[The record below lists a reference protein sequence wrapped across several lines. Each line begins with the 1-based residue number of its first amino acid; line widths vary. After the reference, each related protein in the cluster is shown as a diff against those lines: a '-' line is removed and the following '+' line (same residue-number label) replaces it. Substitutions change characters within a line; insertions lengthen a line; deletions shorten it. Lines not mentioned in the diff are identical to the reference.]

1 MAIGLEHAQ
10 LVSLALSTFLYGIF
24 FTLFMVTIVM
34 TFYDVPPDVRRQ
46 RMTILPLSSAML
58 LVATVHITVVWMRAK
73 YGFIDKKGGSVAAF
87 YRDIVHPTSLIKVA
101 CLCLQAAI
109 GDGVIV
115 WRLYIVYDRRILV
128 AIPAILL
135 VTAYTVIAC
144 AVVVIMANSKPGGFI
159 SIARPY
165 ITAHLALSM
174 LSNVVFSGAIAWRI
188 FTTGGPLRM
197 MKTLWPMLFILIE
210 SSALYA
216 LCETV
221 AFITYLCGTNGQ
233 QPVLDAL
240 VPVIG
245 IAFSLLVL
253 QIRFHASAP
262 SAPRNDERYDG
273 KLSNARRRGEIS
285 HAIVAGDSPHDDPG
299 AR

>member
-1 MAIGLEHAQ
+1 
-10 LVSLALSTFLYGIF
+10 
-24 FTLFMVTIVM
+24 
-34 TFYDVPPDVRRQ
+34 
-46 RMTILPLSSAML
+46 
-58 LVATVHITVVWMRAK
+58 
-73 YGFIDKKGGSVAAF
+73 
-87 YRDIVHPTSLIKVA
+87 VA

-115 WRLYIVYDRRILV
+115 WRLYIVYDRRIWV

-135 VTAYTVIAC
+135 VTTYTVIAC
-144 AVVVIMANSKPGGFI
+144 VVVVMMANSKPGASFKP
-159 SIARPY
+159 IATPY

-174 LSNVVFSGAIAWRI
+174 LSNVLFSGAIGWRI

-197 MKTLWPMLFILIE
+197 MKTLWPMIFILIE

-216 LCETV
+216 LCEIT

-240 VPVIG
+240 IPVIG

-262 SAPRNDERYDG
+262 SAPLNDERNDG
-273 KLSNARRRGEIS
+273 KLLNARRRGEWVQWHVADKLPEYPMQPS
-285 HAIVAGDSPHDDPG
+285 PVTVHMATHAHDEW
-299 AR
+299 RW

>member
-1 MAIGLEHAQ
+1 M
-10 LVSLALSTFLYGIF
+10 
-24 FTLFMVTIVM
+24 
-34 TFYDVPPDVRRQ
+34 
-46 RMTILPLSSAML
+46 
-58 LVATVHITVVWMRAK
+58 
-73 YGFIDKKGGSVAAF
+73 AF
-87 YRDIVHPTSLIKVA
+87 YGDFTHPTSLLKVA
-101 CLCLQAAI
+101 CLCLQAAM

-135 VTAYTVIAC
+135 VTAYTAMACVI
-144 AVVVIMANSKPGGFI
+144 VVMMANSKPGADI
-159 SIARPY
+159 PSVASHY

-174 LSNVVFSGAIAWRI
+174 LSNVLFSGAIAWRI

-216 LCETV
+216 LCET
-221 AFITYLCGTNGQ
+221 AALITHLCGTSGQ
-233 QPVLDAL
+233 GPVLDAL

-262 SAPRNDERYDG
+262 SVPRNDG
-273 KLSNARRRGEIS
+273 KLSNAGRRGQWTQW
-285 HAIVAGDSPHDDPG
+285 HVADKLPEYPLRSSPVTTRVATLTHQDSDEW
-299 AR
+299 RW